1 MDWTQDANMVFA
13 LLAGSDHGAGDLQDS
28 TPNNNDFPTIADG
41 KPDWLNSS
49 PAAGYSGGYL
59 DFNGVDAQAYR
70 SITTEY
76 FASQNMAIGAWFNPD
91 QAMSSN
97 FKWGYHKD
105 DYVCTWTTANNQL
118 HISFI
123 KSGGSQANIQ
133 SGSNNDTPLGSWTH
147 VVIVTD
153 FDSAAASDTIFYKN
167 GVSDAGTSGGSFATN
182 VGTADRTV
190 IGARNNDAYYDG
202 KLDEIFLYI
211 GGLTAT
217 DVNDIYDNGLKQAT
231 GQVYN
236 APIFGCAF

>member
-28 TPNNNDFPTIADG
+28 TPNNNDFTIIADG

-59 DFNGVDAQAYR
+59 DFNGSDAQAYR

-76 FASQNMAIGAWFNPD
+76 FASQNMAIGAWLKPD
-91 QAMSSN
+91 TTNVLIWA
-97 FKWGYHKD
+97 YHKA
-105 DYVCTWTTANNQL
+105 DYVLSWSQTGGQA

-123 KSGGSQANIQ
+123 KSGGSQSNVQ
-133 SGSNNDTPLGSWTH
+133 SGTNNDTPSGSWTH
-147 VVIVTD
+147 LVIVTD
-153 FDSAAASDTIFYKN
+153 FDSSFASDTIFYKN
-167 GVSDAGTSGGSFATN
+167 GVSDTGSSGATYSLS
-182 VGTADRTV
+182 VGTTDRTV
-190 IGARNNDAYYDG
+190 IGARANDYYYDG

-211 GGLTAT
+211 GGLDAT

-231 GQVYN
+231 SQVYN